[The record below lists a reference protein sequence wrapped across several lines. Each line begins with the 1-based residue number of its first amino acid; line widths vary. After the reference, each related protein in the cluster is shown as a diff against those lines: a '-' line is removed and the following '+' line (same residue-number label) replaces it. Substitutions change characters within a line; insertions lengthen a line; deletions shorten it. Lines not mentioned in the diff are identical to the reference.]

1 MLGLFAALAYAQDT
15 TGTPTSA
22 PGGGFMDQ
30 IILLIAIFG
39 IFYFLLIRPQ
49 QQQRKKHQM
58 RLSLLKKGD
67 RVVTAGGIYGTVVG
81 VKDAV
86 VVLKIA
92 EVAKENVKVEV
103 QKATISA
110 VLDDQG
116 EAESKSE

>member
-1 MLGLFAALAYAQDT
+1 MFGLFATLAYAQET

-22 PGGGFMDQ
+22 PGGGISEQ

-67 RVVTAGGIYGTVVG
+67 HVITAGGIHGHVIG
-81 VKDAV
+81 VKDAI

-92 EVAKENVKVEV
+92 EVAKENVKIEV

-110 VLDDQG
+110 VLDDEG